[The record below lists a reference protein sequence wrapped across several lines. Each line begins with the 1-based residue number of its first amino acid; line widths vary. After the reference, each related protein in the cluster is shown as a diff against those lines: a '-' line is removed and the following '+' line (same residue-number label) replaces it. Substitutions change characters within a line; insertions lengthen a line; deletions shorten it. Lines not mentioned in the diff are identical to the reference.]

1 MEMQREKTGFIGLGA
16 MGGRMATTLVRSFY
30 DLLVFDLDPGRI
42 ATVAAIGATAAE
54 NAEQVAREC
63 DVVALSLPSSDV
75 TVRVLEEQILPS
87 AREGTVVIDLGTTV
101 ASQTRR
107 LHALFA
113 ERGAHLL
120 DAPVSGGA
128 IGCALGSLYCFVGGD
143 REPAERVWPIL
154 TALASARLTY
164 CGPSGCGQITK
175 GVNQLAMGFLTA
187 AYSEAIAYGV
197 TAGVDEATLMRAVG
211 GEAGFRAQFQ
221 EIAIKVLAGAGD
233 AMDHK
238 YAEFDYFL
246 DEADRVGF
254 DAPILRALND
264 YLSPHPATGRDN
276 MGRPFP
282 PLWSRLTGT
291 DGGDAS

>member
-1 MEMQREKTGFIGLGA
+1 MQREKIGFIGLGA

-30 DLLVFDLDPGRI
+30 NLVVFDLDSERI
-42 ATVAAIGATAAE
+42 ATVTAIGATAAE
-54 NAEQVAREC
+54 TAEQVARSCE
-63 DVVALSLPSSDV
+63 VVLLSLPSSKV
-75 TVRVLEEQILPS
+75 TVGVLEDQILPS
-87 AREGTVVIDLGTTV
+87 VQDGTVVVDMGTTV

-113 ERGAHLL
+113 DRGAHLL

-128 IGCALGSLYCFVGGD
+128 IGCAMGSLYCFVGGD

-197 TAGVDEATLMRAVG
+197 KAGVDEATLMRAVG
-211 GEAGFRAQFQ
+211 GDAGFRAEFH
-221 EIAIKVLAGAGD
+221 EIAVKVLAGAGD

-254 DAPILRALND
+254 DAPILRALKD

-282 PLWSRLTGT
+282 PLWSRLTDT
-291 DGGDAS
+291 QEPDGP